1 MDFIKP
7 NSIKNIHKLSIAPMM
22 DCTDKHFRMI
32 MRKISSKAL
41 LYTEMIVAQSLVFTN
56 KKENFLD
63 FNDEEH
69 PISIQ
74 FGGDDPKILKEA
86 AQMAQDWGYDEI
98 NFNVGCPSPRVC
110 SGNFGASLMKEP
122 EKVAKCIE
130 SLKNN
135 CNLPGTIKHRIGVDN
150 DDSFVNLNNF
160 VRIIANAGADRFI
173 VHARKAILKIIFKPM
188 QVLASSLASKE
199 EWNFSKDEWK
209 ARLSPESY
217 YILREEGT
225 ERAFSSELNNE
236 KRKGVFHCAGC
247 DLPLFL
253 SDKKFDSGT
262 GWPSFWDPIQGSV
275 ATKVDFKL
283 IVPRT
288 EYHCSRC
295 GGHQGHVFNDGPLP
309 TGKRYCN
316 NGLALRF
323 VPD

>member
-1 MDFIKP
+1 MNQFLTRRSFILIP
-7 NSIKNIHKLSIAPMM
+7 
-22 DCTDKHFRMI
+22 I
-32 MRKISSKAL
+32 MS
-41 LYTEMIVAQSLVFTN
+41 
-56 KKENFLD
+56 
-63 FNDEEH
+63 
-69 PISIQ
+69 
-74 FGGDDPKILKEA
+74 
-86 AQMAQDWGYDEI
+86 
-98 NFNVGCPSPRVC
+98 
-110 SGNFGASLMKEP
+110 
-122 EKVAKCIE
+122 
-130 SLKNN
+130 
-135 CNLPGTIKHRIGVDN
+135 
-150 DDSFVNLNNF
+150 
-160 VRIIANAGADRFI
+160 
-173 VHARKAILKIIFKPM
+173 ILKIILKPI
-188 QVLASSLASKE
+188 QVLASSLSSKDAWNLSKE
-199 EWNFSKDEWK
+199 EWKS
-209 ARLSPESY
+209 RLSPESY

-323 VPD
+323 VPE

>member
-1 MDFIKP
+1 MNQFLSRRTFILIP
-7 NSIKNIHKLSIAPMM
+7 TMS
-22 DCTDKHFRMI
+22 
-32 MRKISSKAL
+32 
-41 LYTEMIVAQSLVFTN
+41 
-56 KKENFLD
+56 
-63 FNDEEH
+63 
-69 PISIQ
+69 
-74 FGGDDPKILKEA
+74 ILKT
-86 AQMAQDWGYDEI
+86 
-98 NFNVGCPSPRVC
+98 F
-110 SGNFGASLMKEP
+110 
-122 EKVAKCIE
+122 
-130 SLKNN
+130 
-135 CNLPGTIKHRIGVDN
+135 
-150 DDSFVNLNNF
+150 
-160 VRIIANAGADRFI
+160 
-173 VHARKAILKIIFKPM
+173 FKPM
-188 QVLASSLASKE
+188 QVLASSIASKE
-199 EWNFSKDEWK
+199 EWNLSKEEWK
-209 ARLSPESY
+209 SRLSPESY

-288 EYHCSRC
+288 EYHCSSC